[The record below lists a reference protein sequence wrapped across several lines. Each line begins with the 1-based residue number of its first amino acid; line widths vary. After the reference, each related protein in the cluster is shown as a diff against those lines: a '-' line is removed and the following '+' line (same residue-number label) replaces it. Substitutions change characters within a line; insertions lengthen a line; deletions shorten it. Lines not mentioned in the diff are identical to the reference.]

1 MSAGFEFVVQ
11 NDHPTSSLHFYVDNN
26 WTCLDV
32 EFIEPAGF
40 TDRTPFDIAAGGGY
54 SFKLYRLDGHGCDG
68 KQGTFTIV
76 SQWRLANGSLLNLKK
91 QSFQF
96 SDQGQIDF
104 LTEQE
109 DNSGTAFSSRIDQ
122 LAVGTRAIWSLA
134 PLMEP
139 LTEPEPNQQ
148 QEIDMKK

>member
-1 MSAGFEFVVQ
+1 MLLGERA
-11 NDHPTSSLHFYVDNN
+11 NRIPTAF
-26 WTCLDV
+26 
-32 EFIEPAGF
+32 
-40 TDRTPFDIAAGGGY
+40 RTAP
-54 SFKLYRLDGHGCDG
+54 
-68 KQGTFTIV
+68 
-76 SQWRLANGSLLNLKK
+76 
-91 QSFQF
+91 

-122 LAVGTRAIWSLA
+122 FAVGTRAIWSLA